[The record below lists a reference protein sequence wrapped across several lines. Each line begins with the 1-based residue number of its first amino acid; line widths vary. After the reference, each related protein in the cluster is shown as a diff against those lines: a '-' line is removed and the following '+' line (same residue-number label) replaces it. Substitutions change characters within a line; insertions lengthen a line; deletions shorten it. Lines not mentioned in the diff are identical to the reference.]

1 MAFSPFFVM
10 HYARM
15 QECKNARMQ
24 ECKIDGGLFHTRNVF
39 ARTGINA
46 NHFTDLYE

>member
-10 HYARM
+10 HY
-15 QECKNARMQ
+15 ARMQ